1 MFISST
7 SEWSA
12 LFNSATLEHGLGQLE
27 VVFLSGELIVD
38 AGEGVSLV
46 LDVGL
51 LGLVQVDL
59 EQTRAV
65 QANPESIAGERT
77 SLTYPRVFPGK
88 LTRRYLILLPT
99 ISAG

>member
-12 LFNSATLEHGLGQLE
+12 LFNSATLDHGLGQLE

-51 LGLVQVDL
+51 LGLVQVHL
-59 EQTRAV
+59 EQAGAV
-65 QANPESIAGERT
+65 ETDPERG
-77 SLTYPRVFPGK
+77 FMNQK
-88 LTRRYLILLPT
+88 
-99 ISAG
+99 